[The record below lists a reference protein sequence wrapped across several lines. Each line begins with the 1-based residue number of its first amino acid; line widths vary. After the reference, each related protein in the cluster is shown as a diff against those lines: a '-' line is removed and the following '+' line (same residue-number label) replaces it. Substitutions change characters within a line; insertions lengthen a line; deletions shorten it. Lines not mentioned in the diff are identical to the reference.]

1 MKGWFPVFKKELLRF
16 FKDKR
21 MIIGT
26 LILPGLLI
34 YLVYSFMGDG
44 MRGLI
49 GGEERTPT
57 AYVQDLPEQLAEGF
71 SAVFDVT
78 EIGADGAESAKEA
91 VKNAQTDIF
100 VVFPEGFWSSI
111 MNPTGDVPN
120 VEIYFNA
127 AESNSSSAYSAAV
140 ALLDALES
148 SLSNRFDVN
157 NPASGGV
164 YDLSDERDV
173 TSMIFSMLMPML
185 MMIFIFTGAMSVA
198 PESIAGEKERGTFA
212 TLLVTPVSRAGVA
225 VGKIFAL
232 SIISVLCGLSSF
244 IGIMLSLP
252 KMMGGADV
260 SANIYS
266 VGDYFA
272 LLGIVVSSVLL
283 IVAMISVI
291 SAFAKSVKEASAYV
305 TPLMIV
311 VVLLSVTC
319 MFTDGAPASVW
330 PYLIPLYNSVQAIN
344 AVFSFTAVALNLA
357 VGMIANLVYT
367 ALLVW
372 LLTAMF
378 RSEKIMFRR

>member
-78 EIGADGAESAKEA
+78 EIGEDGAESAKEA

-157 NPASGGV
+157 NPASGGI

>member
-57 AYVQDLPEQLAEGF
+57 AYVQNLPEQLAEGF

-157 NPASGGV
+157 NPASGGI

>member
-78 EIGADGAESAKEA
+78 EIGEDGAESAKEA

-157 NPASGGV
+157 NPASGGI

-272 LLGIVVSSVLL
+272 LFGIVVSSVLL

>member
-157 NPASGGV
+157 NPASGGI

-330 PYLIPLYNSVQAIN
+330 LYLIPLYNSVQAIN
-344 AVFSFTAVALNLA
+344 VVFSFTAVALNLA

>member
-57 AYVQDLPEQLAEGF
+57 AYVQNLPEQLAEGF

-78 EIGADGAESAKEA
+78 EIGEDGAESAKEA

-157 NPASGGV
+157 NPASGGI

-272 LLGIVVSSVLL
+272 LFGIVVSSVLL

-330 PYLIPLYNSVQAIN
+330 LYLIPLYNSVQAIN